1 MDGDIGQMIQSVLS
15 DPQQMEKLTAMA
27 QSLMG
32 GETRPAAAPEPE
44 PSTVS
49 VSAAAPFSEAKLL
62 SAISGMM
69 GQKGEQSRSAA
80 LLSAMRPYMRPEKQ
94 EKLDRAMQIARMVR
108 IAGTVMRE
116 WGGDRH
122 GV

>member
-1 MDGDIGQMIQSVLS
+1 MDGDIGQLLQSVLR
-15 DPQQMEKLTAMA
+15 DPEQMEKLTSMA

-32 GETRPAAAPEPE
+32 GESAGGEATPAAAPL
-44 PSTVS
+44 
-49 VSAAAPFSEAKLL
+49 SAGTPTSEAKLL
-62 SAISGMM
+62 SAVTEML

-108 IAGTVMRE
+108 VAGAVMRE
-116 WGGDRH
+116 WGGNRD

>member
-1 MDGDIGQMIQSVLS
+1 MDGDIGQMLQSVLS
-15 DPQQMEKLTAMA
+15 DPEQMQKITAMA
-27 QSLMG
+27 QNLMG
-32 GETRPAAAPEPE
+32 GETKTEAPPVSEPITA
-44 PSTVS
+44 P

-80 LLSAMRPYMRPEKQ
+80 LLNAMRPYMRPEKQ

-116 WGGDRH
+116 WGGGRD

>member
-1 MDGDIGQMIQSVLS
+1 MDGDIGQMLQSVLS
-15 DPQQMEKLTAMA
+15 DPEQMQKITAMA
-27 QSLMG
+27 QNLMG
-32 GETRPAAAPEPE
+32 GETKPEEPTMAESVTAP
-44 PSTVS
+44 

-116 WGGDRH
+116 WGGGRD

>member
-1 MDGDIGQMIQSVLS
+1 MDGDIGQMLQSVLS
-15 DPQQMEKLTAMA
+15 DPAQMEKLTAVA

-32 GETRPAAAPEPE
+32 GTAKQEDEPPPEPAAPSQPPHPEARLL
-44 PSTVS
+44 T
-49 VSAAAPFSEAKLL
+49 AIAKLT
-62 SAISGMM
+62 
-69 GQKGEQSRSAA
+69 GQKAEPSRSAA

-116 WGGDRH
+116 WGGDSH

>member
-1 MDGDIGQMIQSVLS
+1 MDGDIGQLLQSVLS

-32 GETRPAAAPEPE
+32 GESAVTPPTPASGPP
-44 PSTVS
+44 S
-49 VSAAAPFSEAKLL
+49 VSAPPPEAKLL
-62 SAISGMM
+62 SAVTGML

-108 IAGTVMRE
+108 VAGAVMRE
-116 WGGDRH
+116 WGGDRS

>member
-1 MDGDIGQMIQSVLS
+1 MAMDGDIGDLLQSVLQ
-15 DPQQMEKLTAMA
+15 DPEQMSRIAAAA

-32 GETRPAAAPEPE
+32 GEPAASAPNP
-44 PSTVS
+44 VS
-49 VSAAAPFSEAKLL
+49 VPPPEAKLL
-62 SAISGMM
+62 SAITGMA

-80 LLSAMRPYMRPEKQ
+80 LLNAMRPYMRPEKQ

-108 IAGTVMRE
+108 VAGTVMRE
-116 WGGDRH
+116 WGGYRD

>member
-1 MDGDIGQMIQSVLS
+1 MDGDIGALLESVLR
-15 DPQQMEKLTAMA
+15 DPEQMNRIAAAA
-27 QSLMG
+27 QSLMNG
-32 GETRPAAAPEPE
+32 NEAAAPAEGASPA
-44 PSTVS
+44 PAAS
-49 VSAAAPFSEAKLL
+49 SAAETKLL
-62 SAISGMM
+62 ASLSGML
-69 GQKGEQSRSAA
+69 GQKSEQSRSAA

-116 WGGDRH
+116 WGGDSH

>member
-1 MDGDIGQMIQSVLS
+1 MDGDIGQMLQSVLG
-15 DPQQMEKLTAMA
+15 DPEQMEKLTAMA
-27 QSLMG
+27 QSLLG
-32 GETRPAAAPEPE
+32 GEAAGAPAPAPVAAG
-44 PSTVS
+44 
-49 VSAAAPFSEAKLL
+49 APPPEAKLL
-62 SAISGMM
+62 SAITGML

-108 IAGTVMRE
+108 IAGAVMRE
-116 WGGDRH
+116 WGGDRD

>member
-1 MDGDIGQMIQSVLS
+1 MDSDIGELLQSVLQ
-15 DPQQMEKLTAMA
+15 DPEQMSRIAAAA

-32 GETRPAAAPEPE
+32 GESAAGSAPAQTP
-44 PSTVS
+44 
-49 VSAAAPFSEAKLL
+49 VSAQPSEAKLL
-62 SAISGMM
+62 SALSGML
-69 GQKGEQSRSAA
+69 GQKGGQSRSSA

-108 IAGTVMRE
+108 VAGTVMRE
-116 WGGDRH
+116 WGGNRD

>member
-1 MDGDIGQMIQSVLS
+1 MDGDIGQMLQSVLN
-15 DPQQMEKLTAMA
+15 DPEQMGKITAMA

-32 GETRPAAAPEPE
+32 GEAKPDTPQAPEPAAA
-44 PSTVS
+44 S
-49 VSAAAPFSEAKLL
+49 VSTAAPFSEAKLL
-62 SAISGMM
+62 SAIAGMM
-69 GQKGEQSRSAA
+69 GQKNEQSRSAA

-116 WGGDRH
+116 WGGGRD
-122 GV
+122 GL

>member
-1 MDGDIGQMIQSVLS
+1 MDGDIGQMLQSVLG
-15 DPQQMEKLTAMA
+15 DPEQIRKITAMA
-27 QSLMG
+27 QSLMSS
-32 GETRPAAAPEPE
+32 ETEPGTSSIPEPVTS
-44 PSTVS
+44 PGKTLGSG
-49 VSAAAPFSEAKLL
+49 SEAKLL
-62 SAISGMM
+62 SALSGMM

-116 WGGDRH
+116 WGGGRD
-122 GV
+122 GI